1 MNLILRWQ
9 HYMRYTT
16 DNFIY
21 ESSRVIYAIMFTNC
35 DISVFWSEVEVGDYF
50 GVWNIQHTRHC
61 QNHHHLR
68 WRQLAVAN
76 SGRSREKRMVQY
88 PPASWTWG
96 WFDMIIKF
104 EAYIL
109 HYTKNPEITVLQW
122 LNFDIITRKYNIHDY
137 IIHVTCCTLYVFIC
151 MHCWSLCFLN
161 HDSNSNAVI
170 FLSCYVTP
178 GRDICDEQEQGQQLH
193 RWTVG
198 ALCWLVPQRQ

>member
-1 MNLILRWQ
+1 MPLCLLI
-9 HYMRYTT
+9 
-16 DNFIY
+16 
-21 ESSRVIYAIMFTNC
+21 AIFPF
-35 DISVFWSEVEVGDYF
+35 FWSEVEVGDYF

-104 EAYIL
+104 AAYIL